1 MSPLRSMGLVAG
13 LWLVTAMSAAGQN
26 LPSGAQKA
34 MDGYDHS
41 TVMIAMRDGI
51 RLNTVVCRPKGQT
64 GPLPILLQRTP
75 YDAEGNCRGI
85 FFEYEAI
92 VREQYLLVCQDLRGK
107 YGSEGKFSMM
117 RPTKAAGDTK
127 TVDETTDAYDSID
140 WLVKN
145 LPNNNG
151 RVGMRGISYDGWT
164 TMMGL
169 LDPHPAL
176 KAASPQASPDDM
188 FLGDDFHHNG
198 AFRLSYG
205 FEYVA
210 AVDGQTFTPYAFDRL
225 DTYEW
230 FLRLGGLANV
240 DGKYFHRNKPAW
252 TDFTSHPAFDEY
264 WKSRKVIRHI
274 TSVKVP
280 TLTVAGWWDQEDFY
294 GPLTIYE
301 KMESLDTKGI
311 NYLVIGPWNHGGW
324 VAPEGS
330 SLGPLQFGSP
340 TSAFFRDSV
349 EARWFAYWL
358 KDEGKLDLPEALTF
372 RAGTNTWQRHDSWP
386 PKTGVAERKLYFGPG
401 GRLSWEPP
409 AATATFDSYVSDPA
423 HPVPYRARPI
433 VPLYGSKPRSTW
445 PLWQLDDQRHS
456 HLRPDVLTFEMD
468 PLAEDLTI
476 SGKVLARLFASTTG
490 TDADWIV
497 KLIDAYPE
505 DYPDDP
511 KMGGYQLMVVGDVFR
526 GRFVTSY
533 ERPAALTPN
542 KVTMFPVDL
551 HAADYTFKKGHRIM
565 VQVQSTWF
573 PLIDRNPQTFV
584 ANIFEARDQDYR
596 AATQR
601 IFRSARYPSH
611 LAVSVVTR

>member
-26 LPSGAQKA
+26 LPPGAQKA

-51 RLNTVVCRPKGQT
+51 RLNTVVWRPKGQT

-127 TVDETTDAYDSID
+127 TVDETTDAYDSIE

-264 WKSRKVIRHI
+264 WKSRKVIRHL

>member
-1 MSPLRSMGLVAG
+1 MNVLRSIGLVAG
-13 LWLVTAMSAAGQN
+13 LSLVSAMPAAGQH
-26 LPSGAQKA
+26 LPPGAQKA

-41 TVMIAMRDGI
+41 TVMISMRDGI
-51 RLNTVVCRPKGQT
+51 RLNTVVWRPKDQA
-64 GPLPILLQRTP
+64 GPLPILFQRTP
-75 YDAEGNCRGI
+75 YDADGNCRGI
-85 FFEYEAI
+85 FFEYAAI

-117 RPTKAAGDTK
+117 RPTKAPDDSK
-127 TVDETTDAYDSID
+127 TVDETTDAYDAID

-164 TMMGL
+164 TMMAL

-330 SLGPLQFGSP
+330 SLGPIQFGSA

-358 KDEGKLDLPEALTF
+358 KDKGTLDLPEALTF

-401 GRLSWEPP
+401 SRLTWEPP

-433 VPLYGSKPRSTW
+433 VPLYGSKPRSSW

-456 HLRPDVLTFEMD
+456 HLRPDVLTFEMN

-551 HAADYTFKKGHRIM
+551 HAADYTFKRGHRIM

>member
-13 LWLVTAMSAAGQN
+13 LWLVTAMSADGQN

-51 RLNTVVCRPKGQT
+51 RLNTVVWRPKGQT

-92 VREQYLLVCQDLRGK
+92 VRDRYLLVCQDLRGK

-386 PKTGVAERKLYFGPG
+386 PKAGVAERKLYFGPG
-401 GRLSWEPP
+401 GRLSWDPP

-511 KMGGYQLMVVGDVFR
+511 TMGGYQLMVVGDVFR

>member
-1 MSPLRSMGLVAG
+1 MTGV
-13 LWLVTAMSAAGQN
+13 
-26 LPSGAQKA
+26 
-34 MDGYDHS
+34 
-41 TVMIAMRDGI
+41 
-51 RLNTVVCRPKGQT
+51 QT
-64 GPLPILLQRTP
+64 CALPI
-75 YDAEGNCRGI
+75 
-85 FFEYEAI
+85 
-92 VREQYLLVCQDLRGK
+92 
-107 YGSEGKFSMM
+107 
-117 RPTKAAGDTK
+117 
-127 TVDETTDAYDSID
+127 
-140 WLVKN
+140 
-145 LPNNNG
+145 
-151 RVGMRGISYDGWT
+151 
-164 TMMGL
+164 
-169 LDPHPAL
+169 
-176 KAASPQASPDDM
+176 
-188 FLGDDFHHNG
+188 
-198 AFRLSYG
+198 
-205 FEYVA
+205 
-210 AVDGQTFTPYAFDRL
+210 
-225 DTYEW
+225 
-230 FLRLGGLANV
+230 
-240 DGKYFHRNKPAW
+240 
-252 TDFTSHPAFDEY
+252 
-264 WKSRKVIRHI
+264 
-274 TSVKVP
+274 
-280 TLTVAGWWDQEDFY
+280 
-294 GPLTIYE
+294 
-301 KMESLDTKGI
+301 
-311 NYLVIGPWNHGGW
+311 
-324 VAPEGS
+324 
-330 SLGPLQFGSP
+330 
-340 TSAFFRDSV
+340 
-349 EARWFAYWL
+349 WL

-386 PKTGVAERKLYFGPG
+386 PKAGVAERKLYFGPG

>member
-1 MSPLRSMGLVAG
+1 MNVLRSIGLVAG
-13 LWLVTAMSAAGQN
+13 LSLVSAMPAAGQH
-26 LPSGAQKA
+26 LPPGAQKA
-34 MDGYDHS
+34 MDGYDHF
-41 TVMIAMRDGI
+41 TVMISMRDGI
-51 RLNTVVCRPKGQT
+51 RLNTVVWRPKDQA
-64 GPLPILLQRTP
+64 GPLPILFQRTP
-75 YDAEGNCRGI
+75 YDADGNCRGI
-85 FFEYEAI
+85 FFEYAAI

-117 RPTKAAGDTK
+117 RPTKAPDDSK
-127 TVDETTDAYDSID
+127 TVDETTDAYDAID

-164 TMMGL
+164 TMMAL

-340 TSAFFRDSV
+340 TSAFFRVSV

-358 KDEGKLDLPEALTF
+358 KDKGTLDLPEALTF

-401 GRLSWEPP
+401 SRLTWEPP

-433 VPLYGSKPRSTW
+433 VPLYGSKPRSSW

-456 HLRPDVLTFEMD
+456 HLRPDVLTFEMN

-551 HAADYTFKKGHRIM
+551 HAADYTFKRGHRIM

>member
-1 MSPLRSMGLVAG
+1 
-13 LWLVTAMSAAGQN
+13 
-26 LPSGAQKA
+26 
-34 MDGYDHS
+34 
-41 TVMIAMRDGI
+41 
-51 RLNTVVCRPKGQT
+51 
-64 GPLPILLQRTP
+64 
-75 YDAEGNCRGI
+75 
-85 FFEYEAI
+85 
-92 VREQYLLVCQDLRGK
+92 
-107 YGSEGKFSMM
+107 
-117 RPTKAAGDTK
+117 
-127 TVDETTDAYDSID
+127 
-140 WLVKN
+140 
-145 LPNNNG
+145 
-151 RVGMRGISYDGWT
+151 
-164 TMMGL
+164 
-169 LDPHPAL
+169 
-176 KAASPQASPDDM
+176 M

-264 WKSRKVIRHI
+264 WKSRKVIRHL

-468 PLAEDLTI
+468 PLAEDFTI

>member
-13 LWLVTAMSAAGQN
+13 LWLVTAMSADGQN
-26 LPSGAQKA
+26 LPSGAQKV

-51 RLNTVVCRPKGQT
+51 RLNTVVWRPKGQT

-127 TVDETTDAYDSID
+127 TVDETTDAYDSIE

-264 WKSRKVIRHI
+264 WKSRKVIRHL

-349 EARWFAYWL
+349 EARWFAFWL
-358 KDEGKLDLPEALTF
+358 KDEGKRDLPEALTF

-468 PLAEDLTI
+468 PLAEDVTI